1 MCDYSL
7 ERVASRPA
15 VAADRLVSTNFTGTS
30 HAASLAPAVSTRP
43 CVYDLAPKSRSTPSR
58 APDLTI
64 VDLNLGGEMAFALL
78 DFLSKRAIPF
88 VVLSGHSPQM
98 VPAQHRDRP
107 FLQKPCQPEALLS
120 KVRGTLSEPRSGA
133 LCA

>member
-1 MCDYSL
+1 MSASAP
-7 ERVASRPA
+7 ASRCSILVVEDEPLLAMEIELLLSQAGFDLVGPA
-15 VAADRLVSTNFTGTS
+15 FNVRQAMRVIED
-30 HAASLAPAVSTRP
+30 
-43 CVYDLAPKSRSTPSR
+43 K
-58 APDLTI
+58 APDLTV
-64 VDLNLGGEMAFALL
+64 VDLNLGGEMAIALL
-78 DFLSKRAIPF
+78 DFLSERAIPF